1 MDYQKVQFQKFI
13 MFFFFFFFFFWTIN
27 KSKWWL
33 LLVSLIGNI
42 KVCLS
47 FALLFLIGF
56 FWLPGIVY
64 YW

>member
-13 MFFFFFFFFFWTIN
+13 MFFFVFFFCCSII

-33 LLVSLIGNI
+33 LFVSLIGNI
-42 KVCLS
+42 KVGLS

-56 FWLPGIVY
+56 FWLLDIVY